1 MLRSKDKIV
10 CMNIRLKWGKIS
22 ILYHALS
29 RHNEQRFKQVLHKF
43 EKKKTL
49 LALVLI
55 EREDAALWLSSIKFL
70 AWILLCN
77 AGYRPRFNPCS
88 WGIQQW
94 QGNQIWPVQSTL
106 RKERTLHV
114 SKVCQRGNGWGT
126 LMGSN
131 EVLAV
136 FKKKRTFLKV

>member
-1 MLRSKDKIV
+1 MSVWILDLNEAKFLFYIMHSVDIMNKDSS
-10 CMNIRLKWGKIS
+10 M
-22 ILYHALS
+22 
-29 RHNEQRFKQVLHKF
+29 QVLHKF
-43 EKKKTL
+43 EKKNSFSSCADRKRGCCS
-49 LALVLI
+49 LA
-55 EREDAALWLSSIKFL
+55 FL